1 MDRPGWH
8 SLRVLL
14 DKRLINYAIAIDA
27 IQRLHSDDLVIID
40 MEMSSGNLPVVRDRS
55 GIGLGVITNAA
66 RRHVEGATGMILPDR
81 ALFERTLEFGFLVKV
96 PLVGIRTQST
106 SMFPAAPGL
115 CNQLARTMAAKADAG
130 LTGKWRKAPAKPK
143 PPSTD

>member
-1 MDRPGWH
+1 MLQFLGSAMDRPGWH

-27 IQRLHSDDLVIID
+27 IQRLHPDDLVIID

-55 GIGLGVITNAA
+55 GNGLGVITNAA

-115 CNQLARTMAAKADAG
+115 CDQLGRTKF
-130 LTGKWRKAPAKPK
+130 RKG
-143 PPSTD
+143 

>member
-27 IQRLHSDDLVIID
+27 IQRLQSDDLVIID

-66 RRHVEGATGMILPDR
+66 RRHVEGATGMMLPDK